1 MPRLLYQS
9 RLEGAPTEA
18 DWIGTG
24 TAWDWLD
31 RHEIANRTGWRDEK
45 SAETARF
52 RRLYGDAHWQA
63 VVAWFERAELELGT
77 AGGSRPV

>member
-1 MPRLLYQS
+1 MMSSPFPQTYEQWHHCITVECSIPLTTEFVTRRL
-9 RLEGAPTEA
+9 AV
-18 DWIGTG
+18 
-24 TAWDWLD
+24 
-31 RHEIANRTGWRDEK
+31 WRDEK

-77 AGGSRPV
+77 AGGS

>member
-1 MPRLLYQS
+1 M
-9 RLEGAPTEA
+9 

-52 RRLYGDAHWQA
+52 RRPYGDAHWQA